1 MSDRLRLIFSQR
13 AIVLSQKLPLSLA
26 ASPIIFRS
34 TQSDTL
40 ATSSTTMPQQSPHP
54 QYLLNLWNQGKTNSI
69 A

>member
-1 MSDRLRLIFSQR
+1 MSDNLRLIFSQR

-40 ATSSTTMPQQSPHP
+40 AMSSTTMPQQSPP
-54 QYLLNLWNQGKTNSI
+54 AIFVKLVEPG
-69 A
+69 